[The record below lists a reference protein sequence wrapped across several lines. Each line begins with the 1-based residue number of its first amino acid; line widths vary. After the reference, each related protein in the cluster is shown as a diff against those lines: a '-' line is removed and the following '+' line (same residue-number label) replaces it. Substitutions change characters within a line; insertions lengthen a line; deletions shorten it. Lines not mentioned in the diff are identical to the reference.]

1 MGLGMANFFAELK
14 RRYRVAAA
22 YAVVA
27 WVMLQLL
34 KAAGR
39 NHMRDQFGKIAIGCV
54 LAVAGM
60 ASAAYPQAAAPTAPN
75 GSVVVASPTYT
86 SIPTEIIVNR
96 PAAEMG

>member
-1 MGLGMANFFAELK
+1 
-14 RRYRVAAA
+14 
-22 YAVVA
+22 
-27 WVMLQLL
+27 
-34 KAAGR
+34 
-39 NHMRDQFGKIAIGCV
+39 MRDQFGKIAIGCV

-96 PAAEMG
+96 PAAEMASNARSMATSGKGSGMVGYNIQDTPDGNRPVDSSRASHPN

>member
-34 KAAGR
+34 KAELLGGITCVINSGR
-39 NHMRDQFGKIAIGCV
+39 S
-54 LAVAGM
+54 L
-60 ASAAYPQAAAPTAPN
+60 
-75 GSVVVASPTYT
+75 
-86 SIPTEIIVNR
+86 
-96 PAAEMG
+96 